1 MRYAHLTWNEAMARL
16 DGSERRD
23 YMYWWRNL
31 VTHLSAV
38 AYLYEV
44 EIGPTSIRPCDWPT

>member
-31 VTHLSAV
+31 VTHLSTIA
-38 AYLYEV
+38 
-44 EIGPTSIRPCDWPT
+44 